1 MKIQK
6 QHTPYNMEISKSY
19 KELLKNHF
27 LTEADAIPKTKIIQ
41 KPQKTFRTIVVVIL
55 RLSREVVSSS
65 ELCEGGT
72 TSHFVTVT
80 LCCDLQPIISVT
92 HSGELKGSRP
102 PTLRF

>member
-1 MKIQK
+1 
-6 QHTPYNMEISKSY
+6 MEISKSY

-27 LTEADAIPKTKIIQ
+27 LTEADAIPKTKMIQ

-55 RLSREVVSSS
+55 SLSREVVSSS
-65 ELCEGGT
+65 EFCADGCFLEGGT

-92 HSGELKGSRP
+92 HSGELKGSLP